1 MIEVFAAVAGASIS
15 VAAMGAMGFSRKS
28 DEARD
33 AVIRLTSAVEHIATQ
48 LEVLHTDIKEDRKE
62 FFSRLKTV
70 EQRVSKLEVRPPS
83 C

>member
-1 MIEVFAAVAGASIS
+1 MVEVVAAIAGASIS

-62 FFSRLKTV
+62 TFQRLNIV
-70 EQRVSKLEVRPPS
+70 EQRVSKLEARS
-83 C
+83 

>member
-1 MIEVFAAVAGASIS
+1 MVEVVAAIAGASIS
-15 VAAMGAMGFSRKS
+15 VAAMGALGFTKRT

-62 FFSRLKTV
+62 TFQRLNIV
-70 EQRVSKLEVRPPS
+70 EQRVSKLEARS
-83 C
+83 